1 VELVPGTILLGKYRI
16 DEIIGTGGMG
26 RVVRA
31 GHLYLQ
37 QSVAIKILLPQ
48 MAESP
53 STVARFLREAQ
64 ATVRLKS
71 EHIAR
76 VIDVG
81 TMNDG
86 IPFMVMEHLEGN
98 DLNQILRHHGPQLP
112 EIVCDLMLQA
122 CEGMAEAHAMG
133 IVHRDI
139 KPSNFYITR
148 RPDGS
153 MLLKILDFGIS
164 KTPVGYEELTG
175 TQTVIGTPSYMSP
188 EQMKSGKSTD
198 ARSDIWSMGVVMY
211 QLLQGRPPFSGESYA
226 ELVLKVGT
234 EPPAPLDAPLPSGLG
249 EVILRCLEKDPRNR
263 LQNVGELARML
274 SPFASDPAVAAAI
287 AARTTRILVARH
299 NQAPDGRPSFGPT
312 GFGQQGSPL
321 AAGGGLATP
330 VPLSPAQLT
339 PRSWPPSTSL
349 SQGRGQMTEPMRS
362 GRGWMIAGAMSLAI
376 LFGAGGYIVNGLLK
390 DDDRRDGAVVE
401 APPAAAAVPET
412 PDPVPA
418 VAAPPAAP
426 TTPTAA
432 VSPPAPTTPPPS
444 AATAPPI
451 TATPAAAKAADG
463 SDAPPST
470 WKPTVPVPTIA
481 PNVEPKIEPK
491 PTVAK
496 PTVAK
501 PAVAKTTPKP
511 KPAVTKKATQKPKP
525 ATTKKKKKAD
535 LFDRRD

>member
-1 VELVPGTILLGKYRI
+1 MELAPGTILLGKYRI
-16 DEIIGTGGMG
+16 DEVIGTGGMG

-31 GHLYLQ
+31 SHLYLQ

-81 TMNDG
+81 TMPDG

-98 DLNQILRHHGPQLP
+98 DLNQILRHHGPQVP

-139 KPSNFYITR
+139 KPSNYYITR

-164 KTPVGYEELTG
+164 KTPVGYEDLTG
-175 TQTVIGTPSYMSP
+175 TQTIIGTPTYMSP
-188 EQMKSGKSTD
+188 EQMKSGKGTD

-211 QLLQGRPPFSGESYA
+211 QLLQGQPPFSGESYA
-226 ELVLKVGT
+226 ELVIKVGT
-234 EPPAPLDAPLPSGLG
+234 DAPSPLHVQLPAGLG

-274 SPFASDPAVAAAI
+274 APYATDPATAAAT
-287 AARTTRILVARH
+287 AARTTRILTAKH
-299 NQAPDGRPSFGPT
+299 NQPPENRPSFGPS

-321 AAGGGLATP
+321 AAGGGLMTP

-362 GRGWMIAGAMSLAI
+362 GKGWLIAGALSLVI
-376 LFGAGGYIVNGLLK
+376 LAGAGGYIVNGMMK
-390 DDDRRDGAVVE
+390 DGPREGAVVE
-401 APPAAAAVPET
+401 APPVAAAVPATQE
-412 PDPVPA
+412 PAPADPT
-418 VAAPPAAP
+418 AAAAP
-426 TTPTAA
+426 TPTADTTTATPTAA
-432 VSPPAPTTPPPS
+432 TPT
-444 AATAPPI
+444 
-451 TATPAAAKAADG
+451 TATPTAATPATATPTTAA
-463 SDAPPST
+463 PT
-470 WKPTVPVPTIA
+470 PTVVPTTRQPTVPTIA
-481 PNVEPKIEPK
+481 PTAESK
-491 PTVAK
+491 PTTTATAAK
-496 PTVAK
+496 PVAK
-501 PAVAKTTPKP
+501 PAVAKPAATKP
-511 KPAVTKKATQKPKP
+511 KPAITKKPTTKP
-525 ATTKKKKKAD
+525 ATTTKKKKAD